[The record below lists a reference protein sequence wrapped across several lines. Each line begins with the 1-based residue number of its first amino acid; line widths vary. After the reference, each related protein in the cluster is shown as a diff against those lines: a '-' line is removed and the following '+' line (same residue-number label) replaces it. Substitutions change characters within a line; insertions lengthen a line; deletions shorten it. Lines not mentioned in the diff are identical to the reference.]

1 MVTVRTSLQKVKD
14 DYGQLIPAPA
24 ILQICAAVNYQFRQR
39 LLGPVETIYLFL
51 VQILNGNT
59 ACSHL
64 RHLTGMPCTG
74 WAYAKAR
81 ARLPV
86 NLLAMLLR
94 WVSKAIGNVTATA
107 PRWHGHR
114 VFHVD
119 GSSFSMPDTP
129 ALQEAFG
136 QPGGQKKG
144 CGFPVAHLLAMFD
157 AATGMIVDVLAA
169 PLRTHEMSRIACMHP
184 QLQPGDVLVADRGLC
199 SYVHLALL
207 LLRNLHGVFR
217 IHQRTIVDFTPNRAH
232 VHPQDH
238 KAPKGLPRSRW
249 LRCVGVH
256 DQIVQWFRPQQRPTW
271 MTSEEFGRLP
281 ESITVRELR
290 YRVQTPGFRTR
301 DILLVTTLLDAQ
313 QYPPEDL
320 AELYRCRWQVE
331 VNLRHLKQTMHMDV
345 LRCQSPEGVLKE
357 MLMFALAYNLVCLVM
372 CQAGQRQGVPPERI
386 SFVDALRWLRSW
398 EPTQHLIDL
407 LINPRRPGRVEPRV
421 VKRRPKQY
429 PLMNQPRQIL
439 RNRMK
444 EQTVAA

>member
-1 MVTVRTSLQKVKD
+1 
-14 DYGQLIPAPA
+14 
-24 ILQICAAVNYQFRQR
+24 
-39 LLGPVETIYLFL
+39 
-51 VQILNGNT
+51 
-59 ACSHL
+59 
-64 RHLTGMPCTG
+64 
-74 WAYAKAR
+74 
-81 ARLPV
+81 
-86 NLLAMLLR
+86 
-94 WVSKAIGNVTATA
+94 
-107 PRWHGHR
+107 
-114 VFHVD
+114 
-119 GSSFSMPDTP
+119 MPDTP

-184 QLQPGDVLVADRGLC
+184 QLQPTDVLVADRGFC
-199 SYVHLALL
+199 SYAHLGLL

-217 IHQRTIVDFTPNRAH
+217 IHQRTLVDFRPHRPH

-249 LRCVGVH
+249 VRCIGVQ

-271 MTSEEFGRLP
+271 MMGEAFGRLP

-290 YRVQTPGFRTR
+290 YRVGTPGYRTR

-313 QYPPEDL
+313 QYRPEDL

-331 VNLRHLKQTMHMDV
+331 VNLRHLKQTMKMDV

-357 MLMFALAYNLVCLVM
+357 MMMFTLAYNLVCLVM
-372 CQAGQRQGVPPERI
+372 CQAAQRQGVPPERI
-386 SFVDALRWLRSW
+386 SFVDALRWLRNW
-398 EPTQHLIDL
+398 EPMRQLIDL

>member
-94 WVSKAIGNVTATA
+94 WVSKAIGNVTPTA

-199 SYVHLALL
+199 SYAHLALL

-217 IHQRTIVDFTPNRAH
+217 IHQRTIVDFTPNRRH

-249 LRCVGVH
+249 VRCVGVQ
-256 DQIVQWFRPQQRPTW
+256 DQIVQWSRPQRRPTW
-271 MTSEEFGRLP
+271 MMGEEFDRLP

-290 YRVQTPGFRTR
+290 YRVQTPGYRTR

-331 VNLRHLKQTMHMDV
+331 VNLRHLKQTMRMDV

-357 MLMFALAYNLVCLVM
+357 MLMFTLAYNLVCLVM
-372 CQAGQRQGVPPERI
+372 CQAAQRQGVPPERI

-398 EPTQHLIDL
+398 EPTQKLIDL